1 MNILNKQNHCVN
13 DFWYIQK
20 KIFFHCKTNGLGVF
34 LDFFDKFECI
44 KADTLRWYLA
54 VQYYKTPK
62 K

>member
-44 KADTLRWYLA
+44 KADTLR
-54 VQYYKTPK
+54 
-62 K
+62 